1 VIEAELEAVPKRDVM
16 SGKDDYTDDYV
27 AELLKRDAKA
37 TSSAAS
43 NLGIGSLTSKR

>member
-1 VIEAELEAVPKRDVM
+1 MPVDN
-16 SGKDDYTDDYV
+16 DNDYNDDYV

-43 NLGIGSLTSKR
+43 NSGLGSLLNKRSQILSWILIFGH